1 MRVLSFASLLA
12 CSFLISPALAQ
23 DAPSPV
29 ASDSAAPSV
38 QYEPPVS
45 PLNSA
50 TSPSTPQTSPDSA
63 DTAPAQDDGDG
74 VFSFLNFSFL
84 KKDPELVKEA
94 ETQHETFLQVVTRK
108 ANEGNVDAQLSL
120 GYMYLYG
127 DKDAGVEVDYQKSF
141 EYYQLAA
148 NQGDNVAINNLGS
161 LYYSGIGTKRNPA
174 KAAELFTQASEQG
187 NVEAAVNLAFL
198 YISGSGV
205 EKDSNKAM
213 NYFIKAANQGN
224 LTAEYMLGYAY
235 YRGFI
240 VPQNYKKAFE
250 LIRNPANAGY
260 DEAQLV
266 LAQMYLYGEGITKNY
281 GNAVKYLGRSFMQGN
296 VEAIT
301 LLADILATGNVY
313 PKNIYQAHVLYN
325 IASVRGAEH
334 AAANRD
340 ALEKAMKINEILQA
354 QAEAEAFQTK
364 PQDLTTYIRKTFGNN
379 IKAYIDDQLP
389 VQPKKNLTTQTPA
402 AQPTPVY
409 VAPQQPQPS
418 PTPSAPRLL

>member
-1 MRVLSFASLLA
+1 MRVSFYTSLLF
-12 CSFLISPALAQ
+12 CSFLVSPAQSQEAQ
-23 DAPSPV
+23 PIA
-29 ASDSAAPSV
+29 
-38 QYEPPVS
+38 
-45 PLNSA
+45 
-50 TSPSTPQTSPDSA
+50 SA
-63 DTAPAQDDGDG
+63 DVPAVVEQTETGTPSQSKTSSSEATTKDNG

-108 ANEGNVDAQLSL
+108 ANEGNIDAQLSL

-161 LYYSGIGTKRNPA
+161 LYYSGIGTKRNAA
-174 KAAELFTQASEQG
+174 KAAELFTKASEQG

-205 EKDSNKAM
+205 EKDSNKAI

-224 LTAEYMLGYAY
+224 LTAQYMLGYAY
-235 YRGFI
+235 YRGFV

-250 LIRNPANAGY
+250 LIREPANAGY

-296 VEAIT
+296 VEAMT

-325 IASVRGAEH
+325 IASVKGAEH
-334 AAANRD
+334 AADNRD

-364 PQDLTTYIRKTFGNN
+364 PQDLTTYIRKTFGND
-379 IKAYIDDQLP
+379 IKSYIDDQMP
-389 VQPKKNLTTQTPA
+389 VQPKKNLATQAPVV
-402 AQPTPVY
+402 QPTPVY
-409 VAPQQPQPS
+409 VAPQQPQPTT
-418 PTPSAPRLL
+418 TPSAPRLL